1 MNQIKISSSE
11 VTLTDLRRLGREGDA
26 TARLNTGEEVKLTSK
41 YGLIPRKGYING
53 KLELVEM
60 IVEYASIY
68 QAIRT
73 IKRGNILVARRIKR
87 GKKSVLQLTGKGY
100 HRPIVKP

>member
-26 TARLNTGEEVKLTSK
+26 TARLENGEEVKLTSK
-41 YGLIPRKGYING
+41 HGLISRKGYING

-60 IVEYASIY
+60 VVDYASIY
-68 QAIRT
+68 QTIRT
-73 IKRGNILVARRIKR
+73 IKRRNVLVARRIKR
-87 GKKSVLQLTGKGY
+87 GKKSILQLTGKGY
-100 HRPIVKP
+100 HRPIVKL

>member
-26 TARLNTGEEVKLTSK
+26 TARLENGEEVKLISK
-41 YGLIPRKGYING
+41 YGLISRKGYING

-60 IVEYASIY
+60 VVDYASIY
-68 QAIRT
+68 
-73 IKRGNILVARRIKR
+73 
-87 GKKSVLQLTGKGY
+87 
-100 HRPIVKP
+100 

>member
-26 TARLNTGEEVKLTSK
+26 TARLENGEEVKLTSK
-41 YGLIPRKGYING
+41 HGLIPRKGYIND

-60 IVEYASIY
+60 VVDYASIY
-68 QAIRT
+68 QTIRT
-73 IKRGNILVARRIKR
+73 IKRGNVLVARRIKR
-87 GKKSVLQLTGKGY
+87 GKKSILQLTGKGY
-100 HRPIVKP
+100 HRPIVKL

>member
-26 TARLNTGEEVKLTSK
+26 TARLDTGEEVKLTSK

-53 KLELVEM
+53 KLELEEM
-60 IVEYASIY
+60 IVENASIN

>member
-26 TARLNTGEEVKLTSK
+26 TARLDTGEEVKLTSK

-53 KLELVEM
+53 KLELVET